1 MIVDMAALA
10 KVDIYRLMTHTI
22 IPRPIAWV
30 LSENDAGNF
39 NLAPFSYFNAIA
51 SEPALVMFSVG
62 HKRDGSKKDTW
73 YNIEQRERF
82 VIHLGVQ
89 ALAEQLNE
97 TARALPAGESELE
110 RIDAELVEDAEFGLP
125 RLSACPVAFACRR
138 YDIHMLGKGPQ
149 AVIYAEIERAFISE
163 QVQGSDSQWPRADK
177 LQPLAR
183 LGGEQYAHLGEI
195 FSLARPV

>member
-1 MIVDMAALA
+1 MIVDVANLPKA
-10 KVDIYRLMTHTI
+10 DIYRLMTHAI

-30 LSENDAGNF
+30 LSENDSGSF

-73 YNIEQRERF
+73 HNIEQRERF

-125 RLSACPVAFACRR
+125 RLAACPVAFACRR
-138 YDIHMLGKGPQ
+138 YDIHLLGDGPQ
-149 AVIYAEIERAFISE
+149 AVIYAEIERAFIGE
-163 QVQGSDSQWPRADK
+163 QVLEPGSILPRADR

-183 LGGEQYAHLGEI
+183 LGGEQYAHLGDI
-195 FSLARPV
+195 FSIPRPV

>member
-1 MIVDMAALA
+1 MIVDTTSLPKA
-10 KVDIYRLMTHTI
+10 DIYRLMTHAI

-30 LSENDAGNF
+30 LSENDTGSF

-73 YNIEQRERF
+73 HNIEQRENF
-82 VIHLGVQ
+82 VIHLGVRP
-89 ALAEQLNE
+89 LAEQLNE

-110 RIDAELVEDAEFGLP
+110 RIDSQLMDDPEFGMP
-125 RLSACPVAFACRR
+125 RLADCPVAFACQR
-138 YDIHMLGKGPQ
+138 YDIHLLGSGPQ
-149 AVIYAEIERAFISE
+149 AVIYAEIKRAYISD
-163 QVQGSDSQWPRADK
+163 QVVEQGSILPRADK

-183 LGGEQYAHLGEI
+183 LGGEQYAPLGEI
-195 FSLARPV
+195 FSIPRPV